1 MFGRK
6 KERDTFG
13 RIGAEA
19 TSREL
24 GVDAIPPRPHNL
36 RPELPLPGPPRL
48 PNGDGPR
55 RLPEITAPVVR
66 RTEVR
71 PPIETDSKRLH
82 VGREIVLTG
91 EIKTCER
98 LVVEGRVEAALT
110 DIRSIEIAD
119 TGVLKGKAQVESA
132 DIAGQFDGELVVQ
145 NRLHIRAT
153 GRVTGIVR
161 YGSIEIERGGTIAGQ
176 VELMSN
182 GAAGAS
188 DPHPMA
194 EGRRSI
200 NFVSEPETD

>member
-6 KERDTFG
+6 KDRDTFG
-13 RIGAEA
+13 KIGAEA

-24 GVDAIPPRPHNL
+24 GLDVIPPRPQNL

-48 PNGDGPR
+48 PNGDTPR
-55 RLPEITAPVVR
+55 RLPDITAPAVR
-66 RTEVR
+66 RSEMR

-91 EIKTCER
+91 EIKACER

-110 DIRSIEIAD
+110 DIRTIEIAD
-119 TGVLKGKAQVESA
+119 TGTLKGKAQVESA

-153 GRVTGIVR
+153 GRVSGIVR

-182 GAAGAS
+182 GAAGDS
-188 DPHPMA
+188 DFHA
-194 EGRRSI
+194 TDGRRPI
-200 NFVSEPETD
+200 RIIGEPEN